1 MTLTE
6 LEKNQKEVVASLR
19 RAVSR
24 NRLPHGLIFSSSG
37 NVGEEETALR
47 LAQFLLCENPKAELE
62 FCGECSNCHLFQT
75 GNHPDFYKIKPK
87 GLMRAIKTSD
97 IYNLIQSLRTTSMTG
112 IGKVVIIF
120 NAESL
125 NKESANRLLKTLEEP
140 TSNTYFI
147 LLTSRLERLI
157 QTIKSRCQIIR
168 FKPAVGEDLKQRIE
182 NELGIKGGD
191 LEIVSSVSRGR
202 WTRAL
207 YLFNNL
213 SEYKEIISAISI
225 ILLNRNSAASKA
237 VEFASRIAKSKKEE
251 RAAFDASSKK
261 QLSEKTKELKDLE
274 TKIRRE
280 MLDEL
285 EQQLKSEQAA
295 KERDKVA
302 GIFEAMID
310 LWRDVLVYKQTN
322 SGKLLLH
329 KFLEKN
335 ISELAEKYSEAEIVR
350 NLADIDLVRG
360 PTVFL
365 NTKIDIMLQGL
376 FAQAASK
383 SKSFVPLRA
392 AILAK
397 GL

>member
-1 MTLTE
+1 MTLIE
-6 LEKNQKEVVASLR
+6 LEKKQGKVIASLR

-37 NVGEEETALR
+37 NVGEKETALR
-47 LAQFLLCENPKAELE
+47 LAQFLLCENPKSELE
-62 FCGECSNCHLFQT
+62 FCGECSNCHLFQV
-75 GNHPDFYKIKPK
+75 GNHPDFYKVNPK

-97 IYNLIQSLRTTSMTG
+97 IYDLIQSLQTTSMTG

-140 TSNTYFI
+140 TSDTYFI
-147 LLTSRLERLI
+147 LLTTRLERLL

-168 FKPAVGEDLKQRIE
+168 FKPAVGGELYRRIKE
-182 NELGIKGGD
+182 ELGIKGED
-191 LEIVSSVSRGR
+191 LEIVSTVSRGR
-202 WTRAL
+202 WERAV

-213 SEYKEIISAISI
+213 SEYKKLIFDIST
-225 ILLNRNSAASKA
+225 ILLYRDSAASKA
-237 VEFASRIAKSKKEE
+237 VEFAIRIGKTKKDE
-251 RAAFDASSKK
+251 RKDFDDNLKK
-261 QLSEKTKELKDLE
+261 QLSAKTKELKDLE

-280 MLDEL
+280 MLNEL
-285 EQQLKSEQAA
+285 EQQLKAEQAT
-295 KERDKVA
+295 KERDKIS
-302 GIFEAMID
+302 GIFEATID
-310 LWRDVLVYKQTN
+310 LWRDVLIYKQTN
-322 SGKLLLH
+322 SSELLLH
-329 KFLEKN
+329 KFSEKN
-335 ISELAEKYSEAEIVR
+335 ISELARKYNETEIIR
-350 NLADIDLVRG
+350 NLKDIDLIRG

-365 NTKIDIMLQGL
+365 NTKIDVMLQGL

-383 SKSFVPLRA
+383 SKEFVPLRA